1 LTSVQPYASSIVP
14 DLAPDSS
21 TGLAGAAM
29 QDALS
34 PINIALPQGLHGHD
48 GVEILVDLA
57 KRGDID
63 PWNLDLT
70 AVADQYLETVQQLK
84 ASDLRI
90 TGKVLLYLAI
100 LLRMKSDILTHGA
113 AFWLADT
120 ATDDYLATDD
130 DPFAELPLPNVVSL
144 ETVLKRRTNIK
155 QPRIRPVTLVDLITE
170 LQKIETLE
178 NRQAMKQ
185 ALTKMER
192 RRSQVDLANWTVDDI
207 ETMAHEEFV
216 EDTLDTVSEAI
227 DEVLRHGR
235 QVAFHA
241 LVQDLHMDR
250 ITVFLALLFLAA
262 RTDITL
268 HQPAFYG
275 ELLVQKP
282 DACVESMPL

>member
-1 LTSVQPYASSIVP
+1 ML
-14 DLAPDSS
+14 
-21 TGLAGAAM
+21 
-29 QDALS
+29 
-34 PINIALPQGLHGHD
+34 LPEGVNGHD

-70 AVADQYLETVQQLK
+70 AVADRYLQTVQQLK

-100 LLRMKSDILTHGA
+100 LLRMKSDILTHGL
-113 AFWLADT
+113 AFWLEDAV
-120 ATDDYLATDD
+120 AEDYLTTDD

-178 NRQAMKQ
+178 SRQAMRQ

-192 RRSQVDLANWTVDDI
+192 RRSSVDLANWTIDDI

-227 DEVLRHGR
+227 DQTLSHGQ
-235 QVAFHA
+235 QVGFNA
-241 LVQDLHMDR
+241 LVQDVRMDR

-262 RTDITL
+262 RTDIIL
-268 HQPAFYG
+268 HQPVFYG
-275 ELLVQKP
+275 DLIIRKVIITHME
-282 DACVESMPL
+282 